1 MVIEELDSIV
11 HKQKAARK
19 EICIRCC
26 MASGCMSSKSDEIK
40 AVMQRAVTEKNLV
53 ERVEV
58 RRVGCMGFC
67 GQGPMVKVEPQ
78 GLLYERVT
86 VDTAPS
92 IIDALVGGQTR
103 AELY

>member
-1 MVIEELDSIV
+1 
-11 HKQKAARK
+11 
-19 EICIRCC
+19 
-26 MASGCMSSKSDEIK
+26 
-40 AVMQRAVTEKNLV
+40 LV

-86 VDTAPS
+86 VDSAPS
-92 IIDALVGGQTR
+92 IIDALIGGQTQ
-103 AELY
+103 AELGDANQPFFSRQLMVVRANNGRIDPERIEDTWRKAVTERCIGCCTK